1 MLLVYQRALGL
12 GTGTLEA
19 LFGVYA
25 LGLIPGLLV
34 AGPLSDRHGRRAVIV
49 PAALLAIVADVAII
63 AGADDVALLFAGRL
77 LTGISTGA
85 AFAAGTAWLRE
96 LSSDGGAAGPA
107 SVARRSAMAMTAGFA
122 LGPLTTGLLAQWAPA
137 PRVAPYLPHIALVL
151 AVGLLLSDAPETVT
165 HSAALRQRR
174 LLSAL
179 RDARFRRVV
188 VPLAPWVF
196 VAPAIAFGLLP
207 SLVGAGSA
215 RDGIAVTAGITCLA
229 ALAGALVQPLGRRLD
244 RANSRSASAG
254 LVVLGAGL
262 LLAAVTARADAIW
275 LLVPSAA
282 VLGSAYGL
290 CLVAGLSEIQRLAA
304 GDSLASW
311 TAVFYTLTYTGFAT
325 PYLLSLARSL
335 ATYPS
340 LLVAMAALALA
351 TAVLVSRGLAREPVA
366 ASVMGNA
373 ARPA

>member
-1 MLLVYQRALGL
+1 
-12 GTGTLEA
+12 
-19 LFGVYA
+19 
-25 LGLIPGLLV
+25 
-34 AGPLSDRHGRRAVIV
+34 
-49 PAALLAIVADVAII
+49 
-63 AGADDVALLFAGRL
+63 
-77 LTGISTGA
+77 
-85 AFAAGTAWLRE
+85 
-96 LSSDGGAAGPA
+96 
-107 SVARRSAMAMTAGFA
+107 MTAGFA

-151 AVGLLLSDAPETVT
+151 AVGLLLSDAPETVAHGSGQT
-165 HSAALRQRR
+165 RRR
-174 LLSAL
+174 LLTAVS
-179 RDARFRRVV
+179 DARFRRVV
-188 VPLAPWVF
+188 APLAPWVF
-196 VAPAIAFGLLP
+196 IAPAIAFGLLP

-244 RANSRSASAG
+244 RASSRSATAG
-254 LVVLGAGL
+254 LVVLGGGL

-290 CLVAGLSEIQRLAA
+290 CLVAGLSEIQRIAD
-304 GDSLASW
+304 GDSLASL

-325 PYLLSLARSL
+325 PYLLSQARSL
-335 ATYPS
+335 ATYPT

-351 TAVLVSRGLAREPVA
+351 TAALVARRLAHEPAAAPVLGD
-366 ASVMGNA
+366 A